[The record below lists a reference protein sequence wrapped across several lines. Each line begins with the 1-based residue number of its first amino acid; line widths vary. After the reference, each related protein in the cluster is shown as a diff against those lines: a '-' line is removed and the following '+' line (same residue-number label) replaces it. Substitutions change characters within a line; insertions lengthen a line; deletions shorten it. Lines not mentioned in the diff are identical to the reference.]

1 MKQQLKQIYL
11 LLSPYLSWIRAH
23 LLSLIQKL
31 KAYIGQT
38 KASWWQ
44 IITSALVGLILLYYG
59 LGGWAIN
66 NIDTSFS
73 YKPKDEDGRLSSI
86 DMISHLINREV
97 YDKLWTANLPF
108 LFPSYFLDNMP
119 NFQQGIISATSKS
132 VSAFNHI
139 PLTTATETARAN
151 LNEATTLLKYPG
163 NVWLFSPQNHLLP
176 APSSNTQYKKGRKKL
191 NAFNAEIAGGQVV
204 LERTPQNLS
213 LLLTQIKKDI
223 GRLIANTEDHVREN
237 SDSFFDT
244 KADDVFYFEQGKLY
258 AYSQILKSLGHDFKN
273 VLVKY
278 DIYQQWTSM
287 IKALEDASAL
297 SPLVVRNGNLDAS
310 TAPNHLMTINYF
322 GSKAVNRLNNII
334 NKLDRNG

>member
-1 MKQQLKQIYL
+1 MKQQMKQIYL
-11 LLSPYLSWIRAH
+11 LLSPYLRRIG
-23 LLSLIQKL
+23 LYILSQIQKF
-31 KAYIGQT
+31 KAYIAQT

-44 IITSALVGLILLYYG
+44 IVTSAVVGLILLYYG

-97 YDKLWTANLPF
+97 YDKLWTPNLPF

-139 PLTTATETARAN
+139 PLTTATETARTN
-151 LNEATTLLKYPG
+151 LNEATSLLKYPG

-223 GRLIANTEDHVREN
+223 GRLIVNTEDHIREN

-258 AYSQILKSLGHDFKN
+258 AYSQILKNLGHDFKN

-278 DIYQQWTSM
+278 DIYQQWTSL
-287 IKALEDASAL
+287 IKALEDASTL
-297 SPLVVRNGNLDAS
+297 SPLVVRNGKLDAS
-310 TAPNHLMTINYF
+310 TAPNHLMIINYF
-322 GSKAVNRLNNII
+322 GAKAVNRLNNII

>member
-11 LLSPYLSWIRAH
+11 LLSPYLSWIGAH

-31 KAYIGQT
+31 KTYIGQT

-44 IITSALVGLILLYYG
+44 IVTSALVGLILLYYG

-86 DMISHLINREV
+86 EMISHLINREV

-139 PLTTATETARAN
+139 PLTTATEMARTN
-151 LNEATTLLKYPG
+151 LNEAATLLKYPG

-191 NAFNAEIAGGQVV
+191 NAFNAEIAGGQVI
-204 LERTPQNLS
+204 LERTAQNLS

-223 GRLIANTEDHVREN
+223 SRLLVNTEDHVREN
-237 SDSFFDT
+237 SDSFFDV

-273 VLVKY
+273 ILVKY

-287 IKALEDASAL
+287 IKALEDASTL
-297 SPLVVRNGNLDAS
+297 SPLVVRNGKLDAS
-310 TAPNHLMTINYF
+310 TTPNHLMTINYF
-322 GSKAVNRLNNII
+322 GAKAVNRLNNII